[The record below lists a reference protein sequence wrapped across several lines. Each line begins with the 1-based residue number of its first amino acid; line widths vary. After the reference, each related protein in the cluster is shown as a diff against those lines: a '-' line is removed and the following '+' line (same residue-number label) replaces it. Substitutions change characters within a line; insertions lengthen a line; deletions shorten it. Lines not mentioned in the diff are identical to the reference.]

1 MKRLQAAFW
10 LDLRLQRR
18 YGFPYAA
25 LFSTIVWIA
34 FLRLFPDDLLPLAIP
49 FLLFS
54 DLAVIGYFFVAAQV
68 LYEKDEATVDSLAT
82 TPLRFREYLASKLA
96 SLTLLALAA
105 GLLLLLLSGA
115 AGRVAWLPLVAG
127 LVATSAI
134 ATLAGFLT
142 VSPFRSISG
151 FLLPGSL
158 PLVILGL
165 PIFAYAGWVESPA
178 FYLLPTQ
185 GALMLLAAG
194 FRAVPAAEVAA
205 AVGGTLLWIALLAAL
220 SRPAYERFIVQRM
233 GRR

>member
-1 MKRLQAAFW
+1 MKRFRAALW

-25 LFSTIVWIA
+25 LFSTVVWIV

-54 DLAVIGYFFVAAQV
+54 DLAIIGYFFVAAQV
-68 LYEKDEATVDSLAT
+68 LYEKDEATVFSLAT

-96 SLTLLALAA
+96 TLTLLACAA
-105 GLLLLLLSGA
+105 GLILLVVSGV
-115 AGRVAWLPLVAG
+115 AGRVAWLPLVGG
-127 LVATSAI
+127 LIATSLI

-142 VSPFRSISG
+142 VAPFRSISG

-165 PIFAYAGWVESPA
+165 PIFAYAGWIESPV

-185 GALMLLAAG
+185 GALILLAAG
-194 FRAVPAAEVAA
+194 FRSVSGAEAAA
-205 AVGGTLLWIALLAAL
+205 AVGGTLLWVALLAAL
-220 SRPAYERFIVQRM
+220 TRPAYERFIV
-233 GRR
+233 RRVAGG